1 MKTRLL
7 LFLSL
12 MCGAMIGLQAQINV
26 TFQVDMAEQAVL
38 SSVADSITV
47 AGDFQEDAGFPS
59 NWTPG
64 SAVLVDTTDGD
75 SVFTLTVNIPAG
87 SYEYKFVNGVAWGS
101 EESIPAPCNSN
112 NNRALDLTG
121 FAGTDTL
128 LPLVCFAKCDTCVA
142 VSIPDT
148 VEVTMLVDMSN
159 EMIADTVSVAGD
171 FQAAAGFPGNWSP
184 GSTIMTDT
192 MGGVADSIYELVIML
207 PEGTYS
213 FKYVNGT
220 AWGQDEGVPAAC
232 NVGNNRQ
239 MIIEN
244 DGSMKQTVGPV
255 CFARCDSACP
265 VVLPPIMVTFR
276 VDMNNEI
283 LSDSGVFVAGDMQD
297 PNWVKNRD
305 LMVDTTGDGFYTFT
319 YELLRGEY
327 QFKFFNGA
335 NGDPGSDEFSETAKF
350 DELGCGIGGFGNNRW
365 IDLNNAAG
373 DTILPAWQYNSCTP
387 SFSTSIDNDLR
398 DEIGFKAFPNPAK
411 TLLNLSVQSQ
421 QIERIELLD
430 MSGRIVRQEA
440 GINQTRYQINRE
452 NLPAGL
458 YILKVKVDDAHITQK
473 VMFD

>member
-1 MKTRLL
+1 
-7 LFLSL
+7 
-12 MCGAMIGLQAQINV
+12 MCGAMLGLQAQINV
-26 TFQVDMAEQAVL
+26 TFQVDMAERAVL
-38 SSVADSITV
+38 GSVADTVSV
-47 AGDFQEDAGFPS
+47 AGSFQAAAGFPAD
-59 NWTPG
+59 WTPG
-64 SAVLVDTTDGD
+64 TAIAVDTTLGD
-75 SVFTLTVNIPAG
+75 SIHTLTVSLPAG
-87 SYEYKFVNGVAWGS
+87 AYQYKFVNGGDW
-101 EESIPAPCNSN
+101 ESVPPACETNG
-112 NNRALDLTG
+112 NRGLDLTG

-128 LPLVCFAKCDTCVA
+128 LPLVCFAKCDTCVT

-184 GSTIMTDT
+184 GSSIMTDT

-207 PEGTYS
+207 PEGSYS
-213 FKYVNGT
+213 FKYINGA
-220 AWGQDEGVPAAC
+220 AWGKDEGVPQAC
-232 NVGNNRQ
+232 NVGGNRQ
-239 MIIEN
+239 MIIAN
-244 DGSMKQTVGPV
+244 DGSFQQTVGPV
-255 CFARCDSACP
+255 CYARCDSACP

-283 LSDSGVFVAGDMQD
+283 VSDSGVFVAGDMQD

-305 LMVDTTGDGFYTFT
+305 MLVDTTGDGFYTFT

-335 NGDPGSDEFSETAKF
+335 NGDPSSDEFSETAKF

-387 SFSTSIDNDLR
+387 SFGTSIDNDLR
-398 DEIGFKAFPNPAK
+398 DEIGFKAFPNPAQ
-411 TLLNLSVQSQ
+411 TLINLSVESQ
-421 QIERIELLD
+421 QIEQIELLD
-430 MSGRIVRQEA
+430 MSGRIVHHKA
-440 GINQTRYQINRE
+440 GINQSRYQINRGE
-452 NLPAGL
+452 LPAGL
-458 YILKVKVDDAHITQK
+458 YILKVKVNDTHITQK